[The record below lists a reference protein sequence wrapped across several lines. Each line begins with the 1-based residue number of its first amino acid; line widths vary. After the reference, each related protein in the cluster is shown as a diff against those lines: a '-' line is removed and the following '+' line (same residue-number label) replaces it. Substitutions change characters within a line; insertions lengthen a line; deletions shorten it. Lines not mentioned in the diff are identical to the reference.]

1 MKVHLLYRH
10 ADFDPAAP
18 LPANEAELVADLGL
32 NPVLAAMSGG
42 DEFLSEVSRSIL
54 LRRLAD
60 RDEIRYRQAILAD
73 CLDHAAA
80 VHEMYAIAC
89 GAIEAEKR
97 IWMDAH
103 TKHPDALLQRSIELL
118 GTFFKSLERLRRIA
132 EQTAPTSRSE
142 GLKTLFAMLIR
153 ELDDEYL
160 HSVDDQLARLAFHE
174 GVLST
179 ASLGEGNFGTDY
191 VLRRRRDQSWLGA
204 VVGDRSARTFEVD
217 ERDMKAAETLSQLRD
232 RGVAIAAGALGKSTD
247 HVLSFFVVLRFELA
261 FYVACLNLRDRLA
274 ALDEPV
280 CIPDAEPDEGR
291 RFSCRGLY
299 DVSLA
304 LTMGAHVAG
313 NEVHGDGKSLCLVT
327 GAHHGG
333 KSTFLRS
340 VGLAQLM
347 LQAGMF
353 VPAERFT
360 ASAGGAIYTHYRREE
375 DPSMTSGKLDEELA
389 RMSSIVDV
397 IRPNDLILF
406 NDSFAS
412 TNEREGSEIARQ
424 IVRALTESGVRVC
437 YVTHLYD
444 LAHGFWRSKREDTLF
459 LRAERLPDG
468 KRTFRLVEAEPLP
481 TSHGEDLYRRVFGAS
496 AVVGRADTQA
506 PVADTPAAP
515 AVDMEAVKAE
525 ADGQAPKA
533 DAQAVPADARAA
545 PADARAAGDKA
556 EIRGMARVS

>member
-1 MKVHLLYRH
+1 MKVHLLYRR

-18 LPANEAELVADLGL
+18 LPANEADLVADLGL
-32 NPVLAAMSGG
+32 RPVLQAMSGG
-42 DEFLSEVSRSIL
+42 DEFLAEVSRRVL
-54 LRRLAD
+54 LCGLAE

-73 CLDHAAA
+73 CLDHAPA
-80 VHEMYAIAC
+80 VHEMYGIAC

-103 TKHPDALLQRSIELL
+103 AKHPGGLLQRSIELL
-118 GTFFKSLERLRRIA
+118 GTFFQSLERLRRIA
-132 EQTAPTSRSE
+132 EQSAPTCRSE
-142 GLKTLFAMLIR
+142 GMKTLFAMLVR

-160 HSVDDQLARLAFHE
+160 HSVQEQLARLSFRE

-191 VLRRRRDQSWLGA
+191 VLRRRREKSWLET

-232 RGVAIAAGALGKSTD
+232 RGVAIAASALGKSTD
-247 HVLSFFVVLRFELA
+247 HVLSFFAVLRFELA
-261 FYVACLNLRDRLA
+261 FYVACLNLRDRLV
-274 ALDEPV
+274 ALDEP
-280 CIPDAEPDEGR
+280 IWLPETEPAESR

-313 NEVHGDGKSLCLVT
+313 NEVRGDGKSLCLVT

-347 LQAGMF
+347 MQAGMF
-353 VPAERFT
+353 VPAERFA
-360 ASAGGAIYTHYRREE
+360 ASVGGAIYTHYRREE

-397 IRPNDLILF
+397 VRPNDVILF

-424 IVRALTESGVRVC
+424 IVRALTESGIRVC

-444 LAHGFWRSKREDTLF
+444 LAHGFWRSKRDDTLF
-459 LRAERLPDG
+459 LRAERLADG

-481 TSHGEDLYRRVFGAS
+481 TSHGEDLYRRVFGGS
-496 AVVGRADTQA
+496 PVVGAADA
-506 PVADTPAAP
+506 HAPAADAHAP
-515 AVDMEAVKAE
+515 A
-525 ADGQAPKA
+525 A
-533 DAQAVPADARAA
+533 DAHAVPAVPADAHAVAAA
-545 PADARAAGDKA
+545 PAEEAAAPA
-556 EIRGMARVS
+556 EEAAAP